1 MSKREQL
8 YDLSQFEVKKNREQ
22 GGYPTRPP
30 CRKGDSLMRQ
40 KQTDRSFFPND
51 IENGLTTP

>member
-8 YDLSQFEVKKNREQ
+8 YDLSQFEVKKDT
-22 GGYPTRPP
+22 PPP

-51 IENGLTTP
+51 IENALTTP